1 MKSSRYRIARIC
13 AGLSLAVMTGTA
25 LAVAALNG
33 SNMPVEAQELTDEI
47 FAIRPLFASYSGED
61 AARRETREAFDRV
74 KGIELKL
81 TAPVHPVD
89 KGERVLQTISGGS
102 YYITNYCACSICC
115 GPHGTGTCA
124 DGTHV
129 STDPLDH
136 SAAADPSIPFGTR
149 FMIPE
154 LTGDEVYVVHDRGSA
169 VYGRHFDIYQSS
181 HLEALTAPSGNY
193 EIVFI
198 QD

>member
-1 MKSSRYRIARIC
+1 MSSNYNIAKVC
-13 AGLSLAVMTGTA
+13 AALSLAVITGTA
-25 LAVAALNG
+25 LSVTALDKLNRH
-33 SNMPVEAQELTDEI
+33 VEARELKDNEYPSPVLI
-47 FAIRPLFASYSGED
+47 APYNGES
-61 AARRETREAFDRV
+61 AARREALEAFDRI
-74 KGIELKL
+74 KGIELDL
-81 TAPVHPVD
+81 VVPVNPVD
-89 KGERVLQTISGGS
+89 KGDRVLQTIPGGS

-115 GPHGTGTCA
+115 GPYGTGTCA

-129 STDPLDH
+129 SANPLDH
-136 SAAADPSIPFGTR
+136 SVAADPSIPFGTR

-169 VYGRHFDIYQSS
+169 VHGRHFDVYQQTHS
-181 HLEALTAPSGNY
+181 EALSAPSGNY